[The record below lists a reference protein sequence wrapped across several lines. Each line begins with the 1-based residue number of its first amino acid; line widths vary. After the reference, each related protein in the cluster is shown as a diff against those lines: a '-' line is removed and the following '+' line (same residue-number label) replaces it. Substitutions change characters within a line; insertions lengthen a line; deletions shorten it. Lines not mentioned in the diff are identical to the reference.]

1 MAGVRIAANTG
12 DVSFSTSTIT
22 VAQVKA
28 ASNHRIRI
36 ERVRVSFK
44 GTSSAEAPVLV
55 ELCRQTTAGT
65 MTTVTPVKITDS
77 DPGTIQT
84 TAQKT
89 ATGEPTTG
97 NIKASHLVHPQSSY
111 DFVFPPGREL
121 YVDGGDYL
129 GVRLNTPTQA
139 GTVDTSI
146 ELEE

>member
-1 MAGVRIAANTG
+1 MAGVRVAFNTG
-12 DVSFSTSTIT
+12 DVTFATSTKT

-44 GTSSAEAPVLV
+44 GVSGAEAPVLV
-55 ELCRQTTAGT
+55 KLCRQTTAGT
-65 MTTVTPVKITDS
+65 MTSGTPVKVTDS
-77 DPGTIQT
+77 DPGTLQT
-84 TAQKT
+84 TAQHT
-89 ATGEPTTG
+89 ATVEPTTG
-97 NIKASHLVHPQSSY
+97 NVKASQLVHPQTSY

-129 GVRLNTPTQA
+129 GVILDTPTQA